1 MKNNEEYSFD
11 FRAEYDNGIHYIGVK
26 FVRLFG
32 ETDRLIVG
40 FRNID
45 EQMNAEAERRKTLQ
59 NAFDDAQ
66 RANRAKTCFLNNMS
80 HDIRTPMN
88 AIIGFTNIALKKN
101 RPRCSGLS

>member
-11 FRAEYDNGIHYIGVK
+11 FSAEYDNGIHYIGVK

-45 EQMNAEAERRKTLQ
+45 EQMNAEA
-59 NAFDDAQ
+59 
-66 RANRAKTCFLNNMS
+66 
-80 HDIRTPMN
+80 
-88 AIIGFTNIALKKN
+88 
-101 RPRCSGLS
+101 